1 MIAEILKHQGNAGII
16 LSIAII
22 LLAGFLCT
30 RVTKRLRFPNVSGYI
45 ISGILIGPCVLHL
58 IPREVIAGMD
68 FMTDIALAFI
78 AFGVGKY
85 FRKDILLKQGGKI
98 ITITIFEALTAGA
111 CITIAMVVCFRLPWS
126 FSLLL
131 GSIGCATAPASTIMT
146 IRQYHAKGNFVDTIL
161 QVTAL
166 DDAVALIAFSVCTA
180 LVEFMHADQALEWLV
195 ILLPVLWNIM
205 AIVLAVVLA
214 WVLHHIISEK
224 RSSDHR
230 LVLVIAVI
238 LALTGICSC
247 FAISPLLSCMVLGAV
262 YINLSGNKDLF
273 RQVNGFTPPITLLF
287 FVLSG
292 MRLDLYALVSCGV
305 IGIVYFFVRII
316 GKAAGA
322 WTGARISHAST
333 AVRQYLGLAL
343 IPQAG
348 VSIGLAI
355 LAQRL
360 LPSTEGTMLSL
371 IILSSAVLY
380 EMIGP
385 ACAKL
390 SLKLSGSIAIEN
402 TKEKQ
407 LSIMPKYYRALSNPK
422 TYHAYNC
429 FLYSL
434 FLS

>member
-30 RVTKRLRFPNVSGYI
+30 RVTKKLRFPNVSGYI

-180 LVEFMHADQALEWLV
+180 LVEFMHADQALEWSV

-205 AIVLAVVLA
+205 AIALAVVLA

-230 LVLVIAVI
+230 LVLVIAVM

-273 RQVNGFTPPITLLF
+273 CQVNGFTPPITLLF

-402 TKEKQ
+402 TKEK
-407 LSIMPKYYRALSNPK
+407 
-422 TYHAYNC
+422 TTFHHAKV
-429 FLYSL
+429 L
-434 FLS
+434 

>member
-30 RVTKRLRFPNVSGYI
+30 RVTKKLRFPNVSGYI

-180 LVEFMHADQALEWLV
+180 LVEFMHADQALEWSV

-292 MRLDLYALVSCGV
+292 MRLDLYALLSCGV

-402 TKEKQ
+402 TKEK
-407 LSIMPKYYRALSNPK
+407 
-422 TYHAYNC
+422 TTFHHAKV
-429 FLYSL
+429 L
-434 FLS
+434 

>member
-1 MIAEILKHQGNAGII
+1 MIADFLKQQGNAGII

-45 ISGILIGPCVLHL
+45 ISGILIGPCVLQM
-58 IPREVIAGMD
+58 IPEEVVAGMD

-85 FRKDILLKQGGKI
+85 FKRDILKKQGSKI
-98 ITITIFEALTAGA
+98 LTITIFEALTAGA
-111 CITIAMVVCFRLPWS
+111 CITIAMVTLFRLPWS

-131 GSIGCATAPASTIMT
+131 GAIGCATAPASTIMT

-166 DDAVALIAFSVCTA
+166 DDAVALIAFSICTA
-180 LVEFMHADQALEWLV
+180 LVEFMHADQALQWSL
-195 ILLPVLWNIM
+195 ILLPVVWNLLAVI
-205 AIVLAVVLA
+205 LAVVLA
-214 WVLHHIISEK
+214 WILHRIISEK

-238 LALTGICSC
+238 LTLTGLCSC
-247 FAISPLLSCMVLGAV
+247 FDISPLLSCMVLGAV

-273 RQVNGFTPPITLLF
+273 RQVNSFTPPITLLF

-292 MRLDLYALVSCGV
+292 MRLNLYAPISCGL
-305 IGIVYFFVRII
+305 IGVVYFFVRII
-316 GKAAGA
+316 GKACGAWAGA
-322 WTGARISHAST
+322 WLSHAST
-333 AVRQYLGLAL
+333 SVRHYLGLAL

-355 LAQRL
+355 LGQRL
-360 LPSTEGTMLSL
+360 LPTAEGTMLSL

-390 SLKLSGSIAIEN
+390 SLKLSGSIESDDPSVNA
-402 TKEKQ
+402 KLVDRQKQ
-407 LSIMPKYYRALSNPK
+407 YKIPVGKNRYKRGQ
-422 TYHAYNC
+422 
-429 FLYSL
+429 FQ
-434 FLS
+434 

>member
-30 RVTKRLRFPNVSGYI
+30 RVTKKLRFPNVSGYI

-166 DDAVALIAFSVCTA
+166 DDAVALITFSVCTA
-180 LVEFMHADQALEWLV
+180 LVEFMHADQALEWSV

-322 WTGARISHAST
+322 WIGARISHAST

-390 SLKLSGSIAIEN
+390 SLKLSGSIAIET
-402 TKEKQ
+402 TKEK
-407 LSIMPKYYRALSNPK
+407 
-422 TYHAYNC
+422 TTFHHAKV
-429 FLYSL
+429 L
-434 FLS
+434 

>member
-1 MIAEILKHQGNAGII
+1 MIADFLKQQGNAGII

-45 ISGILIGPCVLHL
+45 ISGILIGPCVLQM
-58 IPREVIAGMD
+58 IPEEVVAGMD

-85 FRKDILLKQGGKI
+85 FKRDILKKQGSKI
-98 ITITIFEALTAGA
+98 LTITIFEALTAGA
-111 CITIAMVVCFRLPWS
+111 CITIAMVTLFRLPWS

-131 GSIGCATAPASTIMT
+131 GAIGCATAPASTIMT
-146 IRQYHAKGNFVDTIL
+146 IRQYHAKGNI
-161 QVTAL
+161 
-166 DDAVALIAFSVCTA
+166 CTA
-180 LVEFMHADQALEWLV
+180 LVEFMHADQALQWSL
-195 ILLPVLWNIM
+195 ILLPVVWNLLAVI
-205 AIVLAVVLA
+205 LAVVLA
-214 WVLHHIISEK
+214 WILHRIISEK

-238 LALTGICSC
+238 LTLTGLCSC
-247 FAISPLLSCMVLGAV
+247 FDISPLLSCMVLGAV

-273 RQVNGFTPPITLLF
+273 RQVNSFTPPITLLF

-292 MRLDLYALVSCGV
+292 MRLNLYALISCGL
-305 IGIVYFFVRII
+305 IGVVYFFVRII
-316 GKAAGA
+316 GKACGAWAGA
-322 WTGARISHAST
+322 RLSHAST
-333 AVRQYLGLAL
+333 SVRHYLGLAL

-355 LAQRL
+355 LGQRL
-360 LPSTEGTMLSL
+360 LPTAEGTMLSL

-380 EMIGP
+380 EMVGP

-390 SLKLSGSIAIEN
+390 SLKLSGSIESDDASVN
-402 TKEKQ
+402 AK
-407 LSIMPKYYRALSNPK
+407 LVDRAK
-422 TYHAYNC
+422 TI
-429 FLYSL
+429 
-434 FLS
+434 

>member
-1 MIAEILKHQGNAGII
+1 MVADFLKQQGNAGII

-45 ISGILIGPCVLHL
+45 ISGILIGPCVLQM
-58 IPREVIAGMD
+58 IPEEVVAGMD

-85 FRKDILLKQGGKI
+85 FKRDILKKQGSKI
-98 ITITIFEALTAGA
+98 LTITIFEALTAGA
-111 CITIAMVVCFRLPWS
+111 CITIAMVTLFRLPWS

-131 GSIGCATAPASTIMT
+131 GAIGCATAPASTIMT

-166 DDAVALIAFSVCTA
+166 DDAVALIAFSICTA
-180 LVEFMHADQALEWLV
+180 LVEFMHADQALQWSL
-195 ILLPVLWNIM
+195 ILLPVVWNLLAVI
-205 AIVLAVVLA
+205 LAVVLA
-214 WVLHHIISEK
+214 WILHRIISEK

-238 LALTGICSC
+238 LTLTGLCSC
-247 FAISPLLSCMVLGAV
+247 FDISPLLSCMVLGAV
-262 YINLSGNKDLF
+262 YINLSGNKDRF
-273 RQVNGFTPPITLLF
+273 RQVNSFTPPITLLF

-292 MRLDLYALVSCGV
+292 MRLNLYALISCGL
-305 IGIVYFFVRII
+305 IGVVYFFVRII
-316 GKAAGA
+316 GKACGAWAGA
-322 WTGARISHAST
+322 RLSHAST
-333 AVRQYLGLAL
+333 SVRHYLGLAL

-355 LAQRL
+355 LGQRL
-360 LPSTEGTMLSL
+360 LPTAEGTMLSL
-371 IILSSAVLY
+371 IVLSSAVLY
-380 EMIGP
+380 EMVGP

-390 SLKLSGSIAIEN
+390 SLKLSGSIESDDPSVNAR
-402 TKEKQ
+402 
-407 LSIMPKYYRALSNPK
+407 LVDRAK
-422 TYHAYNC
+422 TI
-429 FLYSL
+429 
-434 FLS
+434 

>member
-1 MIAEILKHQGNAGII
+1 MIAELLKSQGNAGII

-30 RVTKRLRFPNVSGYI
+30 RVTRKLHFPNVSGYI

-58 IPREVIAGMD
+58 IPTEVIQGMD

-85 FRKDILLKQGGKI
+85 FRKDSLMKQGGKI
-98 ITITIFEALTAGA
+98 LTITIFEALTAGA
-111 CITIAMVVCFRLPWS
+111 CITAAMVGLFHLPWS

-131 GSIGCATAPASTIMT
+131 GAIGCATAPASTIMT

-180 LVEFMHADQALEWLV
+180 LVEFMHADQALEWTL
-195 ILLPVLWNIM
+195 ILLPILWNLL
-205 AIVLAVVLA
+205 AVVLAVVLA

-238 LALTGICSC
+238 LSLTGICSC

-273 RQVNGFTPPITLLF
+273 RQVNSFTPPITLLF

-292 MRLDLYALVSCGV
+292 MRLDLDALVSCGL
-305 IGIVYFFVRII
+305 IGVVYFFVRIA
-316 GKAAGA
+316 GKAGGAWAGA
-322 WTGARISHAST
+322 KLSHAST
-333 AVRQYLGLAL
+333 SVRQYLGLAL

-355 LAQRL
+355 LGQRL
-360 LPSTEGTMLSL
+360 LPSAEGTMLSL

-390 SLKLSGSIAIEN
+390 SLKLSGSIVTEA
-402 TKEKQ
+402 
-407 LSIMPKYYRALSNPK
+407 SIKRQTADRVK
-422 TYHAYNC
+422 TI
-429 FLYSL
+429 
-434 FLS
+434 

>member
-180 LVEFMHADQALEWLV
+180 LVDFMHADQALEWLV

-402 TKEKQ
+402 TKEK
-407 LSIMPKYYRALSNPK
+407 
-422 TYHAYNC
+422 TTFHHAKV
-429 FLYSL
+429 L
-434 FLS
+434 

>member
-30 RVTKRLRFPNVSGYI
+30 RVTKKLRFPNVSGYI

-180 LVEFMHADQALEWLV
+180 LVEFMHADQALEWSV

-214 WVLHHIISEK
+214 WLLHHIISEK

-322 WTGARISHAST
+322 WTGARVSHAST

-402 TKEKQ
+402 TKEK
-407 LSIMPKYYRALSNPK
+407 
-422 TYHAYNC
+422 TTFHHAKV
-429 FLYSL
+429 L
-434 FLS
+434 

>member
-1 MIAEILKHQGNAGII
+1 MIADFLKQQGNAGII

-45 ISGILIGPCVLHL
+45 ISGILIGPCVLQM
-58 IPREVIAGMD
+58 IPEEVVAGMD

-78 AFGVGKY
+78 AFGVGKD
-85 FRKDILLKQGGKI
+85 FKRDILKKQGSKI
-98 ITITIFEALTAGA
+98 LTITIFEALTAGA
-111 CITIAMVVCFRLPWS
+111 CITIAMVTLFRLPWS

-131 GSIGCATAPASTIMT
+131 GAIGCATAPASTIMT

-166 DDAVALIAFSVCTA
+166 DDAVALIAFSICTA
-180 LVEFMHADQALEWLV
+180 LVEFMHADQALQWSL
-195 ILLPVLWNIM
+195 ILLPVVWNLLAVI
-205 AIVLAVVLA
+205 LAVVLA
-214 WVLHHIISEK
+214 WILHRIISEK

-238 LALTGICSC
+238 LTLTGLCSC
-247 FAISPLLSCMVLGAV
+247 FDISPLLSCMVLGAV

-273 RQVNGFTPPITLLF
+273 RQVNSFTPPITLLF

-292 MRLDLYALVSCGV
+292 MRLNLYAPISCGL
-305 IGIVYFFVRII
+305 IGVVYFFVRII
-316 GKAAGA
+316 GKACGAWAGA
-322 WTGARISHAST
+322 WLSHAST
-333 AVRQYLGLAL
+333 SVRHYLGLAL

-355 LAQRL
+355 LGQRL
-360 LPSTEGTMLSL
+360 LPTAEGTMLSL

-390 SLKLSGSIAIEN
+390 SLKLSGSIESDDPSVNA
-402 TKEKQ
+402 K
-407 LSIMPKYYRALSNPK
+407 LVDRAK
-422 TYHAYNC
+422 TI
-429 FLYSL
+429 
-434 FLS
+434 

>member
-30 RVTKRLRFPNVSGYI
+30 RVTKKLRFPNVSGYI

-180 LVEFMHADQALEWLV
+180 LVEFMHADQALEWSV

-333 AVRQYLGLAL
+333 AIRQYLGLAL

-402 TKEKQ
+402 TKEK
-407 LSIMPKYYRALSNPK
+407 
-422 TYHAYNC
+422 TTFHHAKV
-429 FLYSL
+429 L
-434 FLS
+434 

>member
-1 MIAEILKHQGNAGII
+1 MIADFLKQQGNAGII

-30 RVTKRLRFPNVSGYI
+30 RVTKRLHFPNVSGYI
-45 ISGILIGPCVLHL
+45 ISGILIGPCVLQM
-58 IPREVIAGMD
+58 IPEEVVAGMD

-85 FRKDILLKQGGKI
+85 FKRDILKKQGSKI
-98 ITITIFEALTAGA
+98 LTITIFEALTAGA
-111 CITIAMVVCFRLPWS
+111 CITIAMVTLFRLPWS

-131 GSIGCATAPASTIMT
+131 GAIGCATAPASTIMT

-166 DDAVALIAFSVCTA
+166 DDAVALIAFSICTA
-180 LVEFMHADQALEWLV
+180 LVEFMHADQALQWSL
-195 ILLPVLWNIM
+195 ILLPVVWNLLAVI
-205 AIVLAVVLA
+205 LAVVLA
-214 WVLHHIISEK
+214 WILHRIISEK

-238 LALTGICSC
+238 LTLTGLCSC
-247 FAISPLLSCMVLGAV
+247 FDISPLLSCMVLGAV

-273 RQVNGFTPPITLLF
+273 RQVNSFTPPITLLF

-292 MRLDLYALVSCGV
+292 MRLNLCAPISCGL
-305 IGIVYFFVRII
+305 IGVVYFFVRII
-316 GKAAGA
+316 GKACGAWAGA
-322 WTGARISHAST
+322 WLSHAST
-333 AVRQYLGLAL
+333 SVRHYLGLAL

-355 LAQRL
+355 LGQRL
-360 LPSTEGTMLSL
+360 LPTAEGTMLSL

-390 SLKLSGSIAIEN
+390 SLKLSGSIESDDPSVNA
-402 TKEKQ
+402 K
-407 LSIMPKYYRALSNPK
+407 LVDRAK
-422 TYHAYNC
+422 TI
-429 FLYSL
+429 
-434 FLS
+434 

>member
-30 RVTKRLRFPNVSGYI
+30 RVTKKLRFPNVSGYI

-180 LVEFMHADQALEWLV
+180 LVEFMHADQALEWSV

-214 WVLHHIISEK
+214 WLLHHIISEK

-402 TKEKQ
+402 TKEK
-407 LSIMPKYYRALSNPK
+407 
-422 TYHAYNC
+422 TTFHHAKV
-429 FLYSL
+429 L
-434 FLS
+434 

>member
-1 MIAEILKHQGNAGII
+1 MFMVAEFLKEQGSAGII
-16 LSIAII
+16 LSLALI

-30 RVTKRLRFPNVSGYI
+30 RITKKLHIPNVSGYI
-45 ISGILIGPCVLHL
+45 ISGILIGPYVLHL
-58 IPREVIAGMD
+58 IPVEVIRGMD

-85 FRKDILLKQGGKI
+85 FRMDVLLKQGGSVLI
-98 ITITIFEALTAGA
+98 ITLWEALMAGVF
-111 CITIAMVVCFRLPWS
+111 ITIAMMVFFHLPLS

-131 GSIGCATAPASTIMT
+131 GAIGCATAPASTIMT

-180 LVEFMHADQALEWLV
+180 LVELMHTSQGVNLMAVAMPV
-195 ILLPVLWNIM
+195 IWNLL
-205 AIVLAVVLA
+205 AIVLAVGLA
-214 WVLHHIISEK
+214 FILHYIISEK
-224 RSSDHR
+224 RSDDHK
-230 LVLVIAVI
+230 LVLSVAI
-238 LALTGICSC
+238 LLFLTGICC
-247 FAISPLLSCMVLGAV
+247 CLHISPLLSCMVLGGV

-273 RQVNGFTPPITLLF
+273 RQVNGFTPPITLMF

-292 MRLDLYALVSCGV
+292 MRLDLYALVSCGM
-305 IGIVYFFVRII
+305 IGIVYFFVRIL
-316 GKAAGA
+316 GKASGA
-322 WTGARISHAST
+322 MIGAKLSHATTS
-333 AVRQYLGLAL
+333 VQRYLGLAL

-355 LAQRL
+355 LGQRL
-360 LPSTEGTMLSL
+360 LPSYEGTMLSL

-390 SLKLSGSIAIEN
+390 SLKLSGSIPEQNKAKHTIE
-402 TKEKQ
+402 Q
-407 LSIMPKYYRALSNPK
+407 HLHPAR
-422 TYHAYNC
+422 
-429 FLYSL
+429 
-434 FLS
+434 

>member
-30 RVTKRLRFPNVSGYI
+30 RVTKKLRFPNVSGYI

-180 LVEFMHADQALEWLV
+180 LVEFMHADQALEWSV

-205 AIVLAVVLA
+205 AIALAVVLA

-402 TKEKQ
+402 TKEK
-407 LSIMPKYYRALSNPK
+407 
-422 TYHAYNC
+422 TTFHHAKV
-429 FLYSL
+429 L
-434 FLS
+434 

>member
-1 MIAEILKHQGNAGII
+1 M
-16 LSIAII
+16 
-22 LLAGFLCT
+22 
-30 RVTKRLRFPNVSGYI
+30 
-45 ISGILIGPCVLHL
+45 
-58 IPREVIAGMD
+58 
-68 FMTDIALAFI
+68 
-78 AFGVGKY
+78 
-85 FRKDILLKQGGKI
+85 
-98 ITITIFEALTAGA
+98 
-111 CITIAMVVCFRLPWS
+111 
-126 FSLLL
+126 
-131 GSIGCATAPASTIMT
+131 
-146 IRQYHAKGNFVDTIL
+146 DTIL

-180 LVEFMHADQALEWLV
+180 LVEFMHADQALEWSV
-195 ILLPVLWNIM
+195 ILLPILWNIM

-402 TKEKQ
+402 TKEK
-407 LSIMPKYYRALSNPK
+407 
-422 TYHAYNC
+422 TTFHHAKV
-429 FLYSL
+429 L
-434 FLS
+434 

>member
-30 RVTKRLRFPNVSGYI
+30 RVTKKLRFPNVSGYI

-180 LVEFMHADQALEWLV
+180 LVEFMHADQALEWSV

-205 AIVLAVVLA
+205 AIALSVVLA

-402 TKEKQ
+402 TKEK
-407 LSIMPKYYRALSNPK
+407 
-422 TYHAYNC
+422 TTFHHAKV
-429 FLYSL
+429 L
-434 FLS
+434 

>member
-1 MIAEILKHQGNAGII
+1 MISEKLKHQGNEGII

-30 RVTKRLRFPNVSGYI
+30 RVTKKLRFPNVSGYI

-180 LVEFMHADQALEWLV
+180 LVEFMHADQALEWSV

-316 GKAAGA
+316 GKAVGA

-390 SLKLSGSIAIEN
+390 SLKLSGSIAIET
-402 TKEKQ
+402 TKEK
-407 LSIMPKYYRALSNPK
+407 
-422 TYHAYNC
+422 TTFHHAKV
-429 FLYSL
+429 L
-434 FLS
+434 

>member
-30 RVTKRLRFPNVSGYI
+30 RVTKKLRFPNVSGYI

-78 AFGVGKY
+78 DFGVGKY

-180 LVEFMHADQALEWLV
+180 LVEFMHADQALEWSV

-214 WVLHHIISEK
+214 WLLHHIISEK

-402 TKEKQ
+402 TKEK
-407 LSIMPKYYRALSNPK
+407 
-422 TYHAYNC
+422 TTFHHAKV
-429 FLYSL
+429 L
-434 FLS
+434 

>member
-16 LSIAII
+16 LLIAII

-30 RVTKRLRFPNVSGYI
+30 RVTKKLRFPNVSGYI

-58 IPREVIAGMD
+58 IPKEVIAGMD

-180 LVEFMHADQALEWLV
+180 LVEFMHADQALEWSV

-205 AIVLAVVLA
+205 AIMLAVVLA

-273 RQVNGFTPPITLLF
+273 RQVNGFTPPITLIF

-390 SLKLSGSIAIEN
+390 SLKLSGSIAIET
-402 TKEKQ
+402 TKEK
-407 LSIMPKYYRALSNPK
+407 
-422 TYHAYNC
+422 TTFHHAKV
-429 FLYSL
+429 L
-434 FLS
+434 

>member
-30 RVTKRLRFPNVSGYI
+30 RVTKKLRFPNVSGYI

-78 AFGVGKY
+78 AFCVGKY

-180 LVEFMHADQALEWLV
+180 LVEFMHADQALEWSV
-195 ILLPVLWNIM
+195 ILLPILWNIM

-402 TKEKQ
+402 TKEK
-407 LSIMPKYYRALSNPK
+407 
-422 TYHAYNC
+422 TTFHHAKV
-429 FLYSL
+429 L
-434 FLS
+434 

>member
-1 MIAEILKHQGNAGII
+1 MVADFLKQQGNAGII

-45 ISGILIGPCVLHL
+45 ISGILIGPCVLQM
-58 IPREVIAGMD
+58 IPEEVVAGMD

-85 FRKDILLKQGGKI
+85 FKRDILKKQGSKI
-98 ITITIFEALTAGA
+98 LTITIFEALTAGA
-111 CITIAMVVCFRLPWS
+111 CITIAMVTLFRLPWS

-131 GSIGCATAPASTIMT
+131 GAIGCATAPASTIMT

-166 DDAVALIAFSVCTA
+166 DDAVALIAFSICTA
-180 LVEFMHADQALEWLV
+180 LVEFMHADQALQWSL
-195 ILLPVLWNIM
+195 ILLPVVWNLLAVI
-205 AIVLAVVLA
+205 LAVVLA
-214 WVLHHIISEK
+214 WILHRIISEK

-238 LALTGICSC
+238 LTLTGLCSC
-247 FAISPLLSCMVLGAV
+247 FDISPLLSCMVLGAV
-262 YINLSGNKDLF
+262 YINLSGNKDRF
-273 RQVNGFTPPITLLF
+273 RQVNSFTPPITLLF

-292 MRLDLYALVSCGV
+292 MRLNLYALISCGL
-305 IGIVYFFVRII
+305 II
-316 GKAAGA
+316 GKACGAWAGA
-322 WTGARISHAST
+322 RLSHAST
-333 AVRQYLGLAL
+333 SVRHYLGLAL

-355 LAQRL
+355 LGQRL
-360 LPSTEGTMLSL
+360 LPTAEGTMLSL

-380 EMIGP
+380 EMVGP

-390 SLKLSGSIAIEN
+390 SLKLSGSIESDDPSVNAR
-402 TKEKQ
+402 
-407 LSIMPKYYRALSNPK
+407 LVDRAK
-422 TYHAYNC
+422 TI
-429 FLYSL
+429 
-434 FLS
+434 

>member
-1 MIAEILKHQGNAGII
+1 MMIAEVLQKQGNAGII

-22 LLAGFLCT
+22 LLAGFLCS
-30 RVTKRLRFPNVSGYI
+30 RVTRKLHFPNVSGYI

-58 IPREVIAGMD
+58 IPFEIVQGMD

-85 FRKDILLKQGGKI
+85 FRKDALLKQGGKI
-98 ITITIFEALTAGA
+98 LTITIFEALTAGA
-111 CITIAMVVCFRLPWS
+111 CITIAMVTFFHLPWS

-131 GSIGCATAPASTIMT
+131 GAIGCATAPASTIMT

-180 LVEFMHADQALEWLV
+180 LVEFMHSDQVLEWSL
-195 ILLPVLWNIM
+195 ILLPILWN
-205 AIVLAVVLA
+205 VLAVGLAVLLA
-214 WVLHHIISEK
+214 WVLNHIISEK

-230 LVLVIAVI
+230 LVLVIAII
-238 LALTGICSC
+238 LSLTGICSC

-292 MRLDLYALVSCGV
+292 MRLDLRTLVSCGL
-305 IGIVYFFVRII
+305 IGIVYFFARIL
-316 GKAAGA
+316 GKAVGA
-322 WTGARISHAST
+322 WTGASLSHAST
-333 AVRQYLGLAL
+333 SVRQYLGLAL

-355 LAQRL
+355 LGQRL
-360 LPSTEGTMLSL
+360 LPSAEGTMLSL

-390 SLKLSGSIAIEN
+390 SLKLSDSIANDEGR
-402 TKEKQ
+402 EKGDGANHLKVISQ
-407 LSIMPKYYRALSNPK
+407 KLHGNQ
-422 TYHAYNC
+422 
-429 FLYSL
+429 
-434 FLS
+434 